1 MSERIPI
8 TDILKSAQTSS
19 EQAAEEAA
27 ARAEKVRRL
36 KDQVRAGTYRL
47 DSRELALLLLDDDR
61 TPLV

>member
-8 TDILKSAQTSS
+8 ADILVSAETPSD
-19 EQAAEEAA
+19 QAAQDAA

-36 KDQVRAGTYRL
+36 KEMVRAGTYVM